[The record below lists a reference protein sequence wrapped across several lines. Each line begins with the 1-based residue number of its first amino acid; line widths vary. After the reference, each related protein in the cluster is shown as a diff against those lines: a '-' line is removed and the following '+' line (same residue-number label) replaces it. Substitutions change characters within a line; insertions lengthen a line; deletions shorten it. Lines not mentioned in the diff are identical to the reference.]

1 MPKKLV
7 IFIILLTLFS
17 LAIRLFRIGE
27 PDHYYFDEV
36 YHVVTA
42 RAYANNEPAAYDP
55 FSPPPEEGTAY
66 DWLHPPL
73 AKLIQ
78 AASIKIIGDK
88 PFAWRLPSVIFGTAL
103 VPATFILA
111 FLLFGS
117 TVAVF
122 AALVIAF
129 ENLTLVMSRITMNDI
144 FLTFFVVCSFV
155 FAYLYT
161 LKRSTKNLLLTAIF
175 LGFAVATKWPGLY
188 AIAVVFGF
196 VMLCDFREKRLNFKP
211 LLLIIIPTLM
221 YFGSYSQYFLQGRSI
236 DEFIGLHQQIW
247 WYQNRSD
254 LSHSYGTTA
263 LFCTPNGLDTE
274 KSWCPWVLNIRGV
287 YFSYEGYGSENAGY
301 IYALGNP
308 IVFWLGIV
316 ATSYVVG
323 KFVQRR
329 SMKILLILLGY
340 FIFWLP
346 WIFTPRLLFLYH
358 YLPSIPFLAIVLGYE
373 FRDIYHSKFKFVA
386 IFLMA
391 VIAIAFLYFFPIST
405 GWPIEVS
412 SIDRFMWLRTWR

>member
-73 AKLIQ
+73 A
-78 AASIKIIGDK
+78 
-88 PFAWRLPSVIFGTAL
+88 WRLPSVIFGTAL

-161 LKRSTKNLLLTAIF
+161 L
-175 LGFAVATKWPGLY
+175 
-188 AIAVVFGF
+188 
-196 VMLCDFREKRLNFKP
+196 
-211 LLLIIIPTLM
+211 
-221 YFGSYSQYFLQGRSI
+221 
-236 DEFIGLHQQIW
+236 
-247 WYQNRSD
+247 
-254 LSHSYGTTA
+254 
-263 LFCTPNGLDTE
+263 
-274 KSWCPWVLNIRGV
+274 
-287 YFSYEGYGSENAGY
+287 
-301 IYALGNP
+301 
-308 IVFWLGIV
+308 
-316 ATSYVVG
+316 
-323 KFVQRR
+323 
-329 SMKILLILLGY
+329 
-340 FIFWLP
+340 
-346 WIFTPRLLFLYH
+346 
-358 YLPSIPFLAIVLGYE
+358 
-373 FRDIYHSKFKFVA
+373 
-386 IFLMA
+386 
-391 VIAIAFLYFFPIST
+391 
-405 GWPIEVS
+405 
-412 SIDRFMWLRTWR
+412 